1 MSAVPLIDITTISL
15 ILTGFTLAFV
25 IVVFV
30 ILFRRQR
37 LVDGNSQLIDAKVVV
52 EEFGAR
58 ERRLEQR
65 LVEQK
70 VKLEILELRLSKSN
84 QIVEMEQRPLNAERI
99 AKERSL
105 NVVGHTNMEKRSS
118 DFDKRLGLDQRGRKS
133 DGIRLEMLKAVFE
146 GDGKATAKDVQD
158 KIGRSREHTAR
169 MMNVLFREGLV
180 SRNGEVRPFSYTI
193 TDAGRSELGL

>member
-84 QIVEMEQRPLNAERI
+84 QIVEMEECQR
-99 AKERSL
+99 
-105 NVVGHTNMEKRSS
+105 
-118 DFDKRLGLDQRGRKS
+118 Q
-133 DGIRLEMLKAVFE
+133 
-146 GDGKATAKDVQD
+146 
-158 KIGRSREHTAR
+158 
-169 MMNVLFREGLV
+169 
-180 SRNGEVRPFSYTI
+180 
-193 TDAGRSELGL
+193 